1 MYVITS
7 CVGSGNY
14 VQLWRARQNSAD
26 HENLVKSVALTWS
39 WLEGMDKPNSVST
52 IQPSILRILKS
63 KLNCLIFAQWRYL
76 KIGHW
81 TPPLSCS
88 IINR

>member
-7 CVGSGNY
+7 CVGSGNRY
-14 VQLWRARQNSAD
+14 NFGELDKR
-26 HENLVKSVALTWS
+26 VALIWS

-81 TPPLSCS
+81 TPPPTTTTHL
-88 IINR
+88 